1 MPPREALTSSLR
13 LQLTLQVT
21 CDPQDTIAGIPPSK
35 GVIHGSC
42 GSNLAFAVAP
52 FLCCSAALLLCCFA
66 IFATAPAP
74 HLLSHYHFYLLT
86 TYFFFIKIQQYAM
99 GPDPGLS
106 VPKFLLSS
114 TTLLTHLLIVNMED
128 YIYLIFI
135 YKLTISDT
143 LNISRHICAI

>member
-1 MPPREALTSSLR
+1 
-13 LQLTLQVT
+13 
-21 CDPQDTIAGIPPSK
+21 
-35 GVIHGSC
+35 
-42 GSNLAFAVAP
+42 
-52 FLCCSAALLLCCFA
+52 
-66 IFATAPAP
+66 
-74 HLLSHYHFYLLT
+74 
-86 TYFFFIKIQQYAM
+86 M

-143 LNISRHICAI
+143 LSISAIFAQYNGFHIIMVSRHICAIQLFT